1 MIALTRIRELDISAA
16 ASGDRPSHISAA
28 SGLVCVGS
36 TFYVIADDELHLGV
50 FSAITPGPGRL
61 IRLFDGVLPDD
72 KVERKR
78 RKPDLEALTVVPPFL
93 KFPHGALLAFGS
105 GSRPN
110 RRRGALLG
118 LDANGSVCSAPQEL
132 DLSPILGPLD
142 SAFAELNIEGAV
154 VVDEEL
160 CLFQRGNKR
169 QADNAIIRYP
179 LSLVIDSLQKGNT
192 DIIEPYAINRINL
205 GSIEGIPFCFTD
217 ATALPNGDI
226 VFCAVAEDTEDAYR
240 DGPCI
245 GAAIGIISK
254 DGHLLSLER
263 LDLPHKIEGISTR
276 FDGDRINLLLVTDAD
291 DAEIPAALLSASIAK

>member
-1 MIALTRIRELDISAA
+1 M
-16 ASGDRPSHISAA
+16 
-28 SGLVCVGS
+28 
-36 TFYVIADDELHLGV
+36 
-50 FSAITPGPGRL
+50 
-61 IRLFDGVLPDD
+61 
-72 KVERKR
+72 
-78 RKPDLEALTVVPPFL
+78 
-93 KFPHGALLAFGS
+93 
-105 GSRPN
+105 
-110 RRRGALLG
+110 
-118 LDANGSVCSAPQEL
+118 
-132 DLSPILGPLD
+132 
-142 SAFAELNIEGAV
+142 
-154 VVDEEL
+154 